1 MMVLATV
8 DDVAWQWSL
17 AKCEQL
23 AFELIVRTV
32 VKEAQRTAAACSVV
46 DDLSHHCARIVEEEL
61 VAYTNLTCRLNEHVP
76 EAHLLIEFAQQEH
89 LNLSVSLLLCAIKAR
104 RKHLSVVEDESIMLV
119 KVVEHIAEVEVFA
132 LDGLAVG
139 ILLIHVNSLRFL
151 VQNHQTALVAA
162 CNAECLLLA
171 IVVLKLTVQAVRIEC
186 NLVLG

>member
-1 MMVLATV
+1 M
-8 DDVAWQWSL
+8 
-17 AKCEQL
+17 
-23 AFELIVRTV
+23 RTV
-32 VKEAQRTAAACSVV
+32 VEEAQRTTAACSVV
-46 DDLSHHCARIVEEEL
+46 DDLSHHCARLVEEEL

-89 LNLSVSLLLCAIKAR
+89 LNLCICLLLCAIEAR
-104 RKHLSVVEDESIMLV
+104 RKHLSVVEDECIVLV
-119 KVVEHIAEVEVFA
+119 EVVEYVAEVEVFA

-162 CNAECLLLA
+162 CNAESLLLA
-171 IVVLKLTVQAVRIEC
+171 LVVLKLTVQAVRIEC